1 MIYLNKSIYVK
12 EFTFTMALQKI
23 NWTQVDTENVPS
35 GSTINLGSPSGSL
48 NAVYADNLYISGTSV
63 TDLIA
68 MGGTGGTGGLSGSSG
83 SSGSSGTSGSGTTIT
98 LTDGTTTINN
108 VDKITFSGVTITDSG
123 NGDVIV
129 TITGGT
135 GGTGTD
141 GTSGTSGVG
150 TSGSSGTSGSNGSDG
165 SSGTSGIN
173 GTSGTSG
180 IDGTDGS
187 SGTSG
192 INGTSGSSGTSGSN
206 GTDGTSGTSGD
217 GTSGTSGTSGVG
229 TSGSSGTSGYAGY
242 EGHLAIW
249 RYSGNTNTSV
259 DPGNGYFN
267 LDSASWGTSTTIIT
281 LDNVAY
287 LPTTNFSAYLDGLT
301 IGTILKLVKVGD
313 ASTFKLLKID
323 LTLPLD
329 SGYEKYTVTQLSSS
343 GTDPNDNDEFLI
355 IPLGVPGLTG
365 TAGTSGS
372 NGTDGTSGSNG
383 TDGTSGSNGTD
394 GTSGSNGTDGSSGT
408 SGSDGTSGISGVDGT
423 DGSSGTSGS
432 NGTDGTSGSD
442 GSSGTSGTSGSDGAI
457 GTSGSDGSSGTSG
470 DSLFALTGS
479 NWYTKNDVTI
489 DGKLTI
495 NELIVS
501 SSVTNMTVQ
510 YASGSSN
517 FGDSQ
522 NDTHLF
528 TGSLLVTGSMTLK
541 GNQEITGSEVLLN
554 SPDGSVSNKYALS
567 VSQSIHAENINV
579 GVPTS
584 NPWQSSLNGSY
595 FNNFNENTD
604 VSEILRFVAGLLSS
618 SAPDAA
624 PNTKTYSSY
633 TTVPN
638 NNTTGTV
645 TVGSIPLNSSNSTIT
660 YLQSKGFATTG
671 STIFSG
677 ISPIYNNSG
686 YYETYTSVAGG
697 STIVSSSVDP
707 QLFGLGTLSSGT
719 PTSFKVSGSFT
730 FKFKDN
736 SSKTDTATSSSQV
749 LITQTGAGTTNGVTL
764 AKINTAN
771 PAVIPA
777 AYQDGKYV
785 TVFSPAIYNAGATAI
800 SGSGYYHITSSIAI
814 ASGSSVYTTPQIR
827 STEIFYAPLTTIST
841 NIPAQTPTFS
851 GVSVNGITAVSRSL
865 SGAPYLSSATYTIS
879 GSVLGLFNPLYYAGT
894 GIATITDSDALVTE
908 SGGIL
913 TVSTAGGTIQ
923 TANAVYDSTGITVR
937 STGTVPFETDIVKVY
952 TTSSFAPGASD
963 ENINQTGLGTTSFSL
978 QINGLNKAGT
988 TTTNTSTVSY
998 HTAGAFGQPSA
1009 SGSLAYYGR
1018 TQGADTATNSGASNS
1033 EPLLGENYRIQL
1045 SDNILSFTGTAW
1057 DTTFGLYN
1065 LGARDLQVKPGFL
1078 VKPGG
1083 TYGYWLTNPSAASDY
1098 KYYIRK
1104 VTTNAGVKGTMT
1116 LNMGK
1121 TLVNW
1126 ESTTNDSVSSLILFE
1141 STKSGLYTPPRFFD
1155 PSNALTNLGTISANT
1170 DGTNPFGSSI
1180 QVYRCNTSSVSSNT
1194 YTIPLISADGM
1205 ILNATYTN
1213 IYVIVR
1219 YKGDPTPITSI
1230 TTTFS

>member
-1 MIYLNKSIYVK
+1 
-12 EFTFTMALQKI
+12 MALQKI

-35 GSTINLGSPSGSL
+35 GSTIDLGSSSGPL
-48 NAVYADNLYISGTSV
+48 HAVYADNLYISGTSV

-68 MGGTGGTGGLSGSSG
+68 AGGGTGGTGGLSGTSGTSGSSG
-83 SSGSSGTSGSGTTIT
+83 VAGTSGTSGVGTSGTSGSSGTGTSGSSGTSGVGTSGTSGTSGVGTSGTSGTAGTSGTSGAGTAIT
-98 LTDGTTTINN
+98 LADGTTTINN
-108 VDKITFSGVTITDSG
+108 VDKITFSGATITDSG

-129 TITGGT
+129 TIIGGTGGT
-135 GGTGTD
+135 GGTNGSSGTSGSNGSSGTSGLNGTSGSNGTD

-150 TSGSSGTSGSNGSDG
+150 TSGTSGTSGSNGTDG
-165 SSGTSGIN
+165 SSGTSGIH

-180 IDGTDGS
+180 INGTDGS

-192 INGTSGSSGTSGSN
+192 INGTSGSSGTSGV
-206 GTDGTSGTSGD
+206 GTDGTSGTSGI

-267 LDSASWGTSTTIIT
+267 LNSAAWGTSTTSIT

-287 LPTTNFSAYLDGLT
+287 SPNQDFESYLDGLT

-313 ASTFKLLKID
+313 TATFKLLKID
-323 LTLPLD
+323 VVLPLD
-329 SGYEKYTVTQLSSS
+329 SGYEKYTVSQLSSG
-343 GTDPNDNDEFLI
+343 GTTPSDNDEFLI

-365 TAGTSGS
+365 TAGTSG
-372 NGTDGTSGSNG
+372 TSGA
-383 TDGTSGSNGTD
+383 DGL
-394 GTSGSNGTDGSSGT
+394 
-408 SGSDGTSGISGVDGT
+408 
-423 DGSSGTSGS
+423 
-432 NGTDGTSGSD
+432 
-442 GSSGTSGTSGSDGAI
+442 I

-479 NWYTKNDVTI
+479 VWYTKNDVTI
-489 DGKLTI
+489 DGKLSI

-510 YASGSSN
+510 YASGSTN
-517 FGDSQ
+517 FGDGQ

-633 TTVPN
+633 TTNTN

-677 ISPIYNNSG
+677 ISPIYTNSAF
-686 YYETYTSVAGG
+686 YETYTSVAGG
-697 STIVSSSVDP
+697 STIVSSSVDS

-736 SSKTDTATSSSQV
+736 SSKTDTATSSSQALV
-749 LITQTGAGTTNGVTL
+749 TQTGAGTTNGVTL

-785 TVFSPAIYNAGATAI
+785 TVFSPAIYNGGATAI
-800 SGSGYYHITSSIAI
+800 SGSGYYHISASIAI
-814 ASGSSVYTTPQIR
+814 ASGSSAYTTPQTHF
-827 STEIFYAPLTTIST
+827 TELFYAPLTTIST

-879 GSVLGLFNPLYYAGT
+879 GSILGLFNPLYYAGT
-894 GIATITDSDALVTE
+894 GIATITDSDGLVTE

-913 TVSTAGGTIQ
+913 TVSTAGGTIG
-923 TANAVYDSTGITVR
+923 TANAVYDSTGVTVR
-937 STGTVPFETDIVKVY
+937 STGTVPYETDIVKVY
-952 TTSSFAPGASD
+952 TTSSFAPGTSD

-978 QINGLNKAGT
+978 YINGLNKAGS

-1009 SGSLAYYGR
+1009 SGSLAYYGK
-1018 TQGADTATNSGASNS
+1018 TQGGDTAINGGASNS
-1033 EPLLGENYRIQL
+1033 EPFFGENYRIQL

-1065 LGARDLQVKPGFL
+1065 LGVKDLQVKPGYL

-1116 LNMGK
+1116 LNMG
-1121 TLVNW
+1121 TALVNW
-1126 ESTTNDSVSSLILFE
+1126 DSTTSNSVSSLILFE

-1155 PSNALTNLGTISANT
+1155 PSNALTNLGTITANT

-1180 QVYRCNTSSVSSNT
+1180 YVNRCNTSTVSSNT

-1205 ILNATYTN
+1205 TLNATYTN

-1219 YKGDPTPITSI
+1219 YKGDPTPITTI

>member
-83 SSGSSGTSGSGTTIT
+83 SSGSSGTSGTGSSGTSGTSGSGTAIT

-192 INGTSGSSGTSGSN
+192 IDGTDGSSGTSGSN

-267 LDSASWGTSTTIIT
+267 LNSASWGASTTSIT
-281 LDNVAY
+281 LDNFAY
-287 LPTTNFSAYLDGLT
+287 LPSTNFSAYLDGLT

-313 ASTFKLLKID
+313 TSVFKLLQID
-323 LTLPLD
+323 LVSPFD
-329 SGYEKYTVTQLSSS
+329 SGYEKYTVTQLSSN
-343 GTDPNDNDEFLI
+343 GIDPNDNDEFLI
-355 IPLGVPGLTG
+355 IPLGIPGLTG

-372 NGTDGTSGSNG
+372 N
-383 TDGTSGSNGTD
+383 
-394 GTSGSNGTDGSSGT
+394 
-408 SGSDGTSGISGVDGT
+408 GT

-432 NGTDGTSGSD
+432 NGTDGTSGTSGSNGTD
-442 GSSGTSGTSGSDGAI
+442 GSSGTSGADGAI

-479 NWYTKNDVTI
+479 VWYTKNDVTI
-489 DGKLTI
+489 DGKLSI

-510 YASGSSN
+510 YASGSTN
-517 FGDSQ
+517 FGDTQ

-528 TGSLLVTGSMTLK
+528 TGSLLVTGSITLK

-554 SPDGSVSNKYALS
+554 SPDGSVTNKYALS

-736 SSKTDTATSSSQV
+736 SSKTDTATSSSQALV
-749 LITQTGAGTTNGVTL
+749 TQTGAGTTSGVTL

-785 TVFSPAIYNAGATAI
+785 TVFSPAIYNGGATAI
-800 SGSGYYHITSSIAI
+800 SGSGYYHISASIAI
-814 ASGSSVYTTPQIR
+814 ASGSSTYTTPQTHF
-827 STEIFYAPLTTIST
+827 TELFYAPLSTINT

-923 TANAVYDSTGITVR
+923 TANAVYDSTGVTVR

-998 HTAGAFGQPSA
+998 HTAGSFGQPSA

-1018 TQGADTATNSGASNS
+1018 TQGADTATNGGASNS

>member
-35 GSTINLGSPSGSL
+35 GSIIDLGSPSGSL
-48 NAVYADNLYISGTSV
+48 HAVYADNLYISGTSV
-63 TDLIA
+63 TALIA
-68 MGGTGGTGGLSGSSG
+68 AGGGTGGTGGTN
-83 SSGSSGTSGSGTTIT
+83 GSSGTSGINGTSGSSGTAGSSGTSGAGTAIT
-98 LTDGTTTINN
+98 LTDGTSTINN
-108 VDKITFSGVTITDSG
+108 VDKITFSGATITDSG

-129 TITGGT
+129 TIIGGT
-135 GGTGTD
+135 GGSNGTDGSSGTSGLNGTSGSNGTD

-150 TSGSSGTSGSNGSDG
+150 TSGTSGTSGSNGTDG
-165 SSGTSGIN
+165 SSGTSGVNGTSGTSGIN

-180 IDGTDGS
+180 SNGTD
-187 SGTSG
+187 
-192 INGTSGSSGTSGSN
+192 GSSGTSGSN
-206 GTDGTSGTSGD
+206 GTDGTSGTSGV

-267 LDSASWGTSTTIIT
+267 LNSASWGSLTTSIT
-281 LDNVAY
+281 LDNFAY
-287 LPTTNFSAYLDGLT
+287 LPSTNFSAYLDGLT

-313 ASTFKLLKID
+313 TSIFKLLQID
-323 LTLPLD
+323 LVSPFD
-329 SGYEKYTVTQLSSS
+329 SGYEKYTVTQLSSN
-343 GTDPNDNDEFLI
+343 GIDPNDNDEFLI
-355 IPLGVPGLTG
+355 IPLGIPGLTG

-372 NGTDGTSGSNG
+372 NGTDGSS
-383 TDGTSGSNGTD
+383 

-408 SGSDGTSGISGVDGT
+408 SGSNGT
-423 DGSSGTSGS
+423 DGSSGTSGA
-432 NGTDGTSGSD
+432 
-442 GSSGTSGTSGSDGAI
+442 DGAI

-479 NWYTKNDVTI
+479 VWYTKNDVTI
-489 DGKLTI
+489 DGKLSI

-510 YASGSSN
+510 YASGSTN
-517 FGDSQ
+517 FGDTQ

-528 TGSLLVTGSMTLK
+528 TGSLLVTGSITLK

-554 SPDGSVSNKYALS
+554 SPDGSVTNKYALS

-638 NNTTGTV
+638 NSTTGTT
-645 TVGSIPLNSSNSTIT
+645 TVGSIPLDSSNSTIT
-660 YLQSKGFATTG
+660 YLQSEGFATTG
-671 STIFSG
+671 STIFNG
-677 ISPIYNNSG
+677 ISPIYTNSAF
-686 YYETYTSVAGG
+686 YETYTSVAGG

-736 SSKTDTATSSSQV
+736 SSKTDTATSSSQALV
-749 LITQTGAGTTNGVTL
+749 TQTGAGTTSGVTL

-785 TVFSPAIYNAGATAI
+785 TVFSPAIYNGGATSI
-800 SGSGYYHITSSIAI
+800 SGSGYYHISASIAI
-814 ASGSSVYTTPQIR
+814 ASGSSAYTTPQTHF
-827 STEIFYAPLTTIST
+827 TELFYAPLSTIAT

-894 GIATITDSDALVTE
+894 GIATITSPDTLVSE
-908 SGGIL
+908 SGGIT
-913 TVSTAGGTIQ
+913 TVSTLGGTIV
-923 TANAVYDSTGITVR
+923 TPNAVYDSTGVTVR
-937 STGTVPFETDIVKVY
+937 STGTVPYETDIVKVY
-952 TTSSFAPGASD
+952 TTSSFAPGTSD
-963 ENINQTGLGTTSFSL
+963 ENISQTGLGTTSFSL
-978 QINGLNKAGT
+978 NINGLNKAGT

-1009 SGSLAYYGR
+1009 SGSLAYYGK

-1033 EPLLGENYRIQL
+1033 EPFLGENYRIQL

-1065 LGARDLQVKPGFL
+1065 LGARDLQVKPGYL

-1083 TYGYWLTNPSAASDY
+1083 TYGYWLTNPSAVSDY

-1116 LNMGK
+1116 LNMG
-1121 TLVNW
+1121 TALVNW
-1126 ESTTNDSVSSLILFE
+1126 DSTTSNSVSSLILFE

-1155 PSNALTNLGTISANT
+1155 PSNALTNLGTITANT

-1180 QVYRCNTSSVSSNT
+1180 YVNRCNTSSVSSNT

-1205 ILNATYTN
+1205 VLNATYTN

>member
-1 MIYLNKSIYVK
+1 M
-12 EFTFTMALQKI
+12 
-23 NWTQVDTENVPS
+23 
-35 GSTINLGSPSGSL
+35 
-48 NAVYADNLYISGTSV
+48 SGTS
-63 TDLIA
+63 
-68 MGGTGGTGGLSGSSG
+68 GTSGSSG
-83 SSGSSGTSGSGTTIT
+83 VVGTSGTSGSSGTGTSGSSGTSGVGTSGTSGTAGSSGTSGAGTAIT
-98 LTDGTTTINN
+98 LTDGTSTINN
-108 VDKITFSGVTITDSG
+108 VDKITFSGATITDSG

-129 TITGGT
+129 TIIGGTGGT
-135 GGTGTD
+135 GGTN
-141 GTSGTSGVG
+141 
-150 TSGSSGTSGSNGSDG
+150 GSSGTSGSNG

-173 GTSGTSG
+173 GTSGSNGTDGTSG
-180 IDGTDGS
+180 ISGTNGSSGTSGSNGSSGTSGTGTSGSSGTSGINGSSGTSGTD
-187 SGTSG
+187 GTSG
-192 INGTSGSSGTSGSN
+192 INGTSGSSGTSGI
-206 GTDGTSGTSGD
+206 GTHGTSGTSGV

-267 LDSASWGTSTTIIT
+267 LDSASWGTLTTSIT
-281 LDNVAY
+281 LDNFAY
-287 LPTTNFSAYLDGLT
+287 LPSTNFSAYLDGLT

-313 ASTFKLLKID
+313 TSTFKLLKID
-323 LTLPLD
+323 VVLPFD
-329 SGYEKYTVTQLSSS
+329 SGYEKYTVTQLSSN
-343 GTDPNDNDEFLI
+343 GLTEPNDNDEFLI

-372 NGTDGTSGSNG
+372 NGTDGSS
-383 TDGTSGSNGTD
+383 GTSGS
-394 GTSGSNGTDGSSGT
+394 SGSNGTDGSSGT
-408 SGSDGTSGISGVDGT
+408 SGSSGSNGT

-432 NGTDGTSGSD
+432 NGSNGTDGS
-442 GSSGTSGTSGSDGAI
+442 SGTSGSDGAI

-470 DSLFALTGS
+470 DSLFAKTGS
-479 NWYTKNDVTI
+479 VWYTKNDVTI

-510 YASGSSN
+510 YSSGSTN

-522 NDTHLF
+522 TDTHSI
-528 TGSLLVTGSMTLK
+528 TGSLLVTGSITLK

-554 SPDGSVSNKYALS
+554 SPDGSVTNKYALS
-567 VSQSIHAENINV
+567 VSQSVHANNINV

-584 NPWQSSLNGSY
+584 NAWQSSLNGSY

-633 TTVPN
+633 TTN
-638 NNTTGTV
+638 NNNVSTGTTV
-645 TVGSIPLNSSNSTIT
+645 TAGSVPLNSSNSTIT

-671 STIFSG
+671 STIFNS
-677 ISPIYNNSG
+677 ITPIHTNSG
-686 YYETYTSVAGG
+686 FYETYTSVAGG
-697 STIVSSSVDP
+697 STIVSSSFDP

-736 SSKTDTATSSSQV
+736 SSKTDTATSSSQA
-749 LITQTGAGTTNGVTL
+749 LITQTGAGTTSGVTL

-785 TVFSPAIYNAGATAI
+785 TVFSPAIYNGGATAI
-800 SGSGYYHITSSIAI
+800 SGSGYYHISASIAI
-814 ASGSSVYTTPQIR
+814 ASGSSAYTTPQTHF
-827 STEIFYAPLTTIST
+827 TELFYAPLSTIAT
-841 NIPAQTPTFS
+841 NVPAQTPTFS
-851 GVSVNGITAVSRSL
+851 GVSVNAISAVSRSL

-894 GIATITDSDALVTE
+894 GIATITSPDTLVTE

-913 TVSTAGGTIQ
+913 TVSTAGGTIG
-923 TANAVYDSTGITVR
+923 TANAVYDSTGVTAR
-937 STGTVPFETDIVKVY
+937 STGTVPYETDIVKVY
-952 TTSSFAPGASD
+952 TTSSFAPGTAD
-963 ENINQTGLGTTSFSL
+963 ENISQTGLGTTSFSL
-978 QINGLNKAGT
+978 QINGLNKAGS

-1009 SGSLAYYGR
+1009 SGSLAYYGKI
-1018 TQGADTATNSGASNS
+1018 QGADTATNGGSSNS
-1033 EPLLGENYRIQL
+1033 EPFLGENYRIQL
-1045 SDNILSFTGTAW
+1045 TDGILAFTGTTW

-1065 LGARDLQVKPGFL
+1065 LGAKDLQVKPGHL

-1083 TYGYWLTNPSAASDY
+1083 TYGYWLTNPSTASDY
-1098 KYYIRK
+1098 KYYVRK

-1116 LNMGK
+1116 LNMGA

-1126 ESTTNDSVSSLILFE
+1126 EATTSNSVSCLVLFE
-1141 STKSGLYTPPRFFD
+1141 STKSGLFTPPRFFD
-1155 PSNALTNLGTISANT
+1155 PSNALTNLGTITANI

-1180 QVYRCNTSSVSSNT
+1180 YVNRCNTSTVSSNT

>member
-1 MIYLNKSIYVK
+1 
-12 EFTFTMALQKI
+12 MALQKI

-35 GSTINLGSPSGSL
+35 GSIIDLGSSSGPL
-48 NAVYADNLYISGTSV
+48 HAVYADNLYISGTSV

-68 MGGTGGTGGLSGSSG
+68 AGGGTGGTGGLSGTSGTSGSSG
-83 SSGSSGTSGSGTTIT
+83 VAGTSGTSGVGTSGTSGSSGTGTSGSSGTSGVGTSGTSGTAGSSGTSGAGTAIT
-98 LTDGTTTINN
+98 LTDGTSTINN
-108 VDKITFSGVTITDSG
+108 VDKITFSGATITDSG

-129 TITGGT
+129 TIIGGTGGT
-135 GGTGTD
+135 GGTN
-141 GTSGTSGVG
+141 
-150 TSGSSGTSGSNGSDG
+150 GSSGTSGSNG

-173 GTSGTSG
+173 GTSGSNGTDGTSG
-180 IDGTDGS
+180 ISGTNGSSGTSGSNGSSGTSGTGTSGSSGTSGINGSSGTSGTD
-187 SGTSG
+187 GTSG
-192 INGTSGSSGTSGSN
+192 INGTSGSSGTSGI
-206 GTDGTSGTSGD
+206 GTHGTSGTSGV

-267 LDSASWGTSTTIIT
+267 LDSASWGTSTTSIT
-281 LDNVAY
+281 LDNVAH
-287 LPTTNFSAYLDGLT
+287 LPSTNFSAYLDGLT

-313 ASTFKLLKID
+313 TSTFKLLKID
-323 LTLPLD
+323 IVLPLD
-329 SGYEKYTVTQLSSS
+329 SGYEKYTVTQISSN
-343 GTDPNDNDEFLI
+343 GLDPNDNDEFLI
-355 IPLGVPGLTG
+355 IPLGIPGLTG
-365 TAGTSGS
+365 TA
-372 NGTDGTSGSNG
+372 
-383 TDGTSGSNGTD
+383 
-394 GTSGSNGTDGSSGT
+394 
-408 SGSDGTSGISGVDGT
+408 
-423 DGSSGTSGS
+423 
-432 NGTDGTSGSD
+432 
-442 GSSGTSGTSGSDGAI
+442 GTSGTSGSDGAI

-470 DSLFALTGS
+470 DSLFAKTGS
-479 NWYTKNDVTI
+479 VWYTKNDVTI

-510 YASGSSN
+510 YASGSTK
-517 FGDSQ
+517 FGDTQ
-522 NDTHLF
+522 DDTHQL
-528 TGSLLVTGSMTLK
+528 TGSLLVTGSITLK

-554 SPDGSVSNKYALS
+554 SPDGSVTNKYALS
-567 VSQSIHAENINV
+567 VSQSVHANNINV

-584 NPWQSSLNGSY
+584 NAWQSSLNGSY

-633 TTVPN
+633 TTNPN

-645 TVGSIPLNSSNSTIT
+645 TVGSVPLNSSNSTIT

-677 ISPIYNNSG
+677 ISPIYTNSG
-686 YYETYTSVAGG
+686 FYETYTSVAGG
-697 STIVSSSVDP
+697 STIVSSSVDT
-707 QLFGLGTLSSGT
+707 QLFGLGSLSSGT

-736 SSKTDTATSSSQV
+736 SSKTDTATSSSQALV
-749 LITQTGAGTTNGVTL
+749 TQTGAGTTSGVTL

-785 TVFSPAIYNAGATAI
+785 TVFSPAIYSGGATAI
-800 SGSGYYHITSSIAI
+800 SGSGYYHISASIAI
-814 ASGSSVYTTPQIR
+814 ASGSSAYTTPQTHF
-827 STEIFYAPLTTIST
+827 TELFYAPLTTIST

-894 GIATITDSDALVTE
+894 GIATITDSDGLVNE

-923 TANAVYDSTGITVR
+923 TANAIYDSTGVTVR
-937 STGTVPFETDIVKVY
+937 STGTVPYETDIVKVY
-952 TTSSFAPGASD
+952 TTSSFAPTASD
-963 ENINQTGLGTTSFSL
+963 ENINQTGFTTTSFSL

-998 HTAGAFGQPSA
+998 HTAGTFGQPSA

-1018 TQGADTATNSGASNS
+1018 TQGADTATNGGASNS
-1033 EPLLGENYRIQL
+1033 EPFLGENYRIQL

-1065 LGARDLQVKPGFL
+1065 LGAKDLQVKPGYL

-1098 KYYIRK
+1098 KYYVRK
-1104 VTTNAGVKGTMT
+1104 FTTNAGVKGTMT
-1116 LNMGK
+1116 LNMGA

-1126 ESTTNDSVSSLILFE
+1126 DATTSNSVSCLVLFE

-1155 PSNALTNLGTISANT
+1155 PSNALTNLGTITANT

-1180 QVYRCNTSSVSSNT
+1180 YVNRCNTSTVSSNT

>member
-150 TSGSSGTSGSNGSDG
+150 TSGSSGTSGSNG
-165 SSGTSGIN
+165 
-173 GTSGTSG
+173 
-180 IDGTDGS
+180 
-187 SGTSG
+187 
-192 INGTSGSSGTSGSN
+192 
-206 GTDGTSGTSGD
+206 TDGTSGTSGD

-287 LPTTNFSAYLDGLT
+287 LPSTNFSAYLDGLT

-372 NGTDGTSGSNG
+372 NGTDGTSG
-383 TDGTSGSNGTD
+383 
-394 GTSGSNGTDGSSGT
+394 
-408 SGSDGTSGISGVDGT
+408 
-423 DGSSGTSGS
+423 
-432 NGTDGTSGSD
+432 
-442 GSSGTSGTSGSDGAI
+442 TSGTSGSDGAI

-510 YASGSSN
+510 YASGSTN
-517 FGDSQ
+517 FGDGQ

-528 TGSLLVTGSMTLK
+528 TGSLLVTGSLTLK

-638 NNTTGTV
+638 NNATGTV

-677 ISPIYNNSG
+677 ISPIYTNSG

-697 STIVSSSVDP
+697 STIVSSSVDS

-736 SSKTDTATSSSQV
+736 SSKTDTATSSSQA

-814 ASGSSVYTTPQIR
+814 ASGSSTYTTPQTR

-894 GIATITDSDALVTE
+894 GIATITSPDTLVSE
-908 SGGIL
+908 SGGVL

-923 TANAVYDSTGITVR
+923 TANAVYDSTGVTVR
-937 STGTVPFETDIVKVY
+937 STGTVPYETDIVKVY
-952 TTSSFAPGASD
+952 TTSSFAPTASD

-1018 TQGADTATNSGASNS
+1018 TQGADTATNGGASNS
-1033 EPLLGENYRIQL
+1033 EPFTGESNRIQL

-1083 TYGYWLTNPSAASDY
+1083 TYGYWLTNPSDTSDY

-1126 ESTTNDSVSSLILFE
+1126 DATTSDSVSCLILFE

-1155 PSNALTNLGTISANT
+1155 PSNALTNLGTITANT

-1180 QVYRCNTSSVSSNT
+1180 YVNRCNTSSVSSNT

>member
-1 MIYLNKSIYVK
+1 
-12 EFTFTMALQKI
+12 MALQKI

-35 GSTINLGSPSGSL
+35 GSIIDLGSSSGPL
-48 NAVYADNLYISGTSV
+48 HAVYADNLYISGTSV

-68 MGGTGGTGGLSGSSG
+68 AGGGTGGTGGLSGTSGTSG
-83 SSGSSGTSGSGTTIT
+83 SSGVAGTSGTSGIGTSGTSGTAGSSGTSGAGTAIT
-98 LTDGTTTINN
+98 LTDGTSTINN
-108 VDKITFSGVTITDSG
+108 VDKITFSGATITDSG

-129 TITGGT
+129 TIIGGTGGT
-135 GGTGTD
+135 GGTN
-141 GTSGTSGVG
+141 
-150 TSGSSGTSGSNGSDG
+150 GSSGTSGSNG

-173 GTSGTSG
+173 GTSGSNGTDGTSG
-180 IDGTDGS
+180 ISGTNGSSGTSGSNGSSGTSGTGTSGSSGTSGINGSSGTSGTD
-187 SGTSG
+187 GTSG
-192 INGTSGSSGTSGSN
+192 INGTSGSSGTSGI
-206 GTDGTSGTSGD
+206 GTHGTSGTSGV

-267 LDSASWGTSTTIIT
+267 LDSASWGTSTTSIT
-281 LDNVAY
+281 LDNVAH
-287 LPTTNFSAYLDGLT
+287 LPSTNFSAYLDGLT

-313 ASTFKLLKID
+313 TSTFKLLKID
-323 LTLPLD
+323 IVLPLD
-329 SGYEKYTVTQLSSS
+329 SGYEKYTVTQISSN
-343 GTDPNDNDEFLI
+343 GLDPNDNDEFLI
-355 IPLGVPGLTG
+355 IPLGIPGLTG
-365 TAGTSGS
+365 TA
-372 NGTDGTSGSNG
+372 
-383 TDGTSGSNGTD
+383 
-394 GTSGSNGTDGSSGT
+394 
-408 SGSDGTSGISGVDGT
+408 
-423 DGSSGTSGS
+423 
-432 NGTDGTSGSD
+432 
-442 GSSGTSGTSGSDGAI
+442 GTSGTSGSDGAI

-470 DSLFALTGS
+470 DSLFAKTGS
-479 NWYTKNDVTI
+479 VWYTKNDVTI

-510 YASGSSN
+510 YASGSTK
-517 FGDSQ
+517 FGDTQ
-522 NDTHLF
+522 DDTHQL
-528 TGSLLVTGSMTLK
+528 TGSLLVTGSITLK

-554 SPDGSVSNKYALS
+554 SPDGSVTNKYALS
-567 VSQSIHAENINV
+567 VSQSVHANNINV

-584 NPWQSSLNGSY
+584 NAWQSSLNGSY

-633 TTVPN
+633 TTNPN

-645 TVGSIPLNSSNSTIT
+645 TVGSVPLNSSNSTIT

-677 ISPIYNNSG
+677 ISPIYTNSG
-686 YYETYTSVAGG
+686 FYETYTSVAGG
-697 STIVSSSVDP
+697 STIVSSSVDT
-707 QLFGLGTLSSGT
+707 QLFGLGSLSSGT

-736 SSKTDTATSSSQV
+736 SSKTDTATSSSQALV
-749 LITQTGAGTTNGVTL
+749 TQTGAGTTSGVTL

-785 TVFSPAIYNAGATAI
+785 TVFSPAIYSGGATAI
-800 SGSGYYHITSSIAI
+800 SGSGYYHISASIAI
-814 ASGSSVYTTPQIR
+814 ASGSSAYTTPQTHF
-827 STEIFYAPLTTIST
+827 TELFYAPLTTIST

-894 GIATITDSDALVTE
+894 GIATITDSDGLVNE

-923 TANAVYDSTGITVR
+923 TANAIYDSTGVTVR
-937 STGTVPFETDIVKVY
+937 STGTVPYETDIVKVY
-952 TTSSFAPGASD
+952 TTSSFAPTASD
-963 ENINQTGLGTTSFSL
+963 ENINQTGFTTTSFSL

-998 HTAGAFGQPSA
+998 HTAGTFGQPSA

-1018 TQGADTATNSGASNS
+1018 TQGADTATNGGASNS
-1033 EPLLGENYRIQL
+1033 EPFLGENYRIQL

-1065 LGARDLQVKPGFL
+1065 LGAKDLQVKPGYL

-1098 KYYIRK
+1098 KYYVRK
-1104 VTTNAGVKGTMT
+1104 FTTNAGVKGTMT
-1116 LNMGK
+1116 LNMGA

-1126 ESTTNDSVSSLILFE
+1126 DATTSNSVSCLVLFE

-1155 PSNALTNLGTISANT
+1155 PSNALTNLGTITANT

-1180 QVYRCNTSSVSSNT
+1180 YVNRCNTSTVSSNT

>member
-63 TDLIA
+63 TALIA
-68 MGGTGGTGGLSGSSG
+68 AGGGTGGTGGTN
-83 SSGSSGTSGSGTTIT
+83 GSSGTSGINGTSGSSGTAGSSGTSGAGTAIT
-98 LTDGTTTINN
+98 LTDGTSTINN
-108 VDKITFSGVTITDSG
+108 VDKITFSGATITDSG

-129 TITGGT
+129 TIIGGTGGT
-135 GGTGTD
+135 GGTDGSSGTSGLNGTSGSNGTD

-150 TSGSSGTSGSNGSDG
+150 TSGTSGTSGSNGTDG

-180 IDGTDGS
+180 INGTD
-187 SGTSG
+187 
-192 INGTSGSSGTSGSN
+192 GSSGTSGSN
-206 GTDGTSGTSGD
+206 GTDGTSGTSGV

-267 LDSASWGTSTTIIT
+267 LNSASWGSLTTSIT
-281 LDNVAY
+281 LDNFAY
-287 LPTTNFSAYLDGLT
+287 LPSTNFSAYLDGLT

-313 ASTFKLLKID
+313 TSIFKLLQID
-323 LTLPLD
+323 LVSPFD
-329 SGYEKYTVTQLSSS
+329 SGYEKYTVTQLSSN
-343 GTDPNDNDEFLI
+343 GIDPNDNDEFLI
-355 IPLGVPGLTG
+355 IPLGIPGLTG

-372 NGTDGTSGSNG
+372 NGTDG
-383 TDGTSGSNGTD
+383 
-394 GTSGSNGTDGSSGT
+394 SSGT
-408 SGSDGTSGISGVDGT
+408 SGSNGT

-432 NGTDGTSGSD
+432 NGTDGTSG
-442 GSSGTSGTSGSDGAI
+442 TSGADGAI

-479 NWYTKNDVTI
+479 VWYTKNDVTI
-489 DGKLTI
+489 DGKLSI

-510 YASGSSN
+510 YASGSTN
-517 FGDSQ
+517 FGDGQ

-567 VSQSIHAENINV
+567 VSQSIHANNINV

-584 NPWQSSLNGSY
+584 NDWGSNLNGSY
-595 FNNFNENTD
+595 FNNFNKNTD

-633 TTVPN
+633 SSNAVNATTATVTAGSVPLSSTNTTV
-638 NNTTGTV
+638 
-645 TVGSIPLNSSNSTIT
+645 T
-660 YLQSKGFATTG
+660 YLQGKGFATTG

-677 ISPIYNNSG
+677 ISTIYTNSAYG
-686 YYETYTSVAGG
+686 YTYTSVAAG
-697 STIVSSSVDP
+697 STIVSSSFDT
-707 QLFGLGTLSSGT
+707 QLFGLGVLSSGT
-719 PTSFKVSGSFT
+719 PTSFKVSGSFN

-736 SSKTDTATSSSQV
+736 STKTDTATSSSNH
-749 LITQTGAGTTNGVTL
+749 LITQTGAGTTSGVTL

-771 PAVIPA
+771 PAVIPS
-777 AYQDGKYV
+777 AYQDGKFA
-785 TVFSPAIYNAGATAI
+785 TVFSPALFNNGASAV
-800 SGSGYYHITSSIAI
+800 SGSGYYHISASIAI
-814 ASGSSVYTTPQIR
+814 ASGSSAYTTPIT
-827 STEIFYAPLTTIST
+827 SNVEVFYAPLTTIST

-894 GIATITDSDALVTE
+894 GIVTITSPDTLVSE
-908 SGGIL
+908 SGGIT
-913 TVSTAGGTIQ
+913 TVSTLGGTIG
-923 TANAVYDSTGITVR
+923 TANAVYDSTGVTAR
-937 STGTVPFETDIVKVY
+937 STGTVPYETDIVKVY
-952 TTSSFAPGASD
+952 TTSSFAPGTSD

-978 QINGLNKAGT
+978 YINGLNKAGT

-1009 SGSLAYYGR
+1009 SGSLAYYGK
-1018 TQGADTATNSGASNS
+1018 TQGADTATNGQASNS
-1033 EPLLGENYRIQL
+1033 EPFLGENYRIQL
-1045 SDNILSFTGTAW
+1045 TDGILAFTGTTW

-1065 LGARDLQVKPGFL
+1065 LGAKDLQVKPGYL

-1098 KYYIRK
+1098 KYYVRK

-1116 LNMGK
+1116 LNMGA

-1126 ESTTNDSVSSLILFE
+1126 DATTSNSVSCLVLFE
-1141 STKSGLYTPPRFFD
+1141 STKIGLYTPPRFFD
-1155 PSNALTNLGTISANT
+1155 PSNALTNLGTVAANT

-1180 QVYRCNTSSVSSNT
+1180 YVNRCNTSSVSSNT

-1205 ILNATYTN
+1205 VLNATYTN

>member
-1 MIYLNKSIYVK
+1 
-12 EFTFTMALQKI
+12 MALQKI

-35 GSTINLGSPSGSL
+35 GSIIDLGSSSGPL
-48 NAVYADNLYISGTSV
+48 HAVYADNIYISGVSIT
-63 TDLIA
+63 A
-68 MGGTGGTGGLSGSSG
+68 GGGGGTGTSGTSGTSG
-83 SSGSSGTSGSGTTIT
+83 VGTSGTSGTAGSSGTSGAGTAIT
-98 LTDGTTTINN
+98 LTDGTSTINN
-108 VDKITFSGVTITDSG
+108 VDKITFSGATITDSG

-129 TITGGT
+129 TIIGGTGGT
-135 GGTGTD
+135 GGTN
-141 GTSGTSGVG
+141 
-150 TSGSSGTSGSNGSDG
+150 GSSGTSGSNG

-173 GTSGTSG
+173 GTSGSNGTDGTSG
-180 IDGTDGS
+180 ISGTNGSSGTSGSNGSSGTSGTGTSGSSGTSGINGSSGTSGTD
-187 SGTSG
+187 GTSG
-192 INGTSGSSGTSGSN
+192 INGTSGSSGTSGI
-206 GTDGTSGTSGD
+206 GTHGTSGTSGV

-267 LDSASWGTSTTIIT
+267 LDSASWGTSTTSIT
-281 LDNVAY
+281 LDNVAH
-287 LPTTNFSAYLDGLT
+287 LPSTNFSAYLDGLT

-313 ASTFKLLKID
+313 TSTFKLLKID
-323 LTLPLD
+323 IVLPLD
-329 SGYEKYTVTQLSSS
+329 SGYEKYTVTQLSSN
-343 GTDPNDNDEFLI
+343 GLDPNDNDEFLI
-355 IPLGVPGLTG
+355 IPLGIPGLTG
-365 TAGTSGS
+365 TAGTS
-372 NGTDGTSGSNG
+372 
-383 TDGTSGSNGTD
+383 

-408 SGSDGTSGISGVDGT
+408 SGSN
-423 DGSSGTSGS
+423 GSSGTSGS
-432 NGTDGTSGSD
+432 NGTDGSS
-442 GSSGTSGTSGSDGAI
+442 GSSGSNGSSGTSGSDGAI

-470 DSLFALTGS
+470 DSLFAKTGS
-479 NWYTKNDVTI
+479 VWYTKNDVTI

-510 YASGSSN
+510 YASGSTK
-517 FGDSQ
+517 FGDTQ
-522 NDTHLF
+522 DDTHQL
-528 TGSLLVTGSMTLK
+528 TGSLLVTGSITLK

-633 TTVPN
+633 TTNTN

-677 ISPIYNNSG
+677 ISPIYTNSG
-686 YYETYTSVAGG
+686 FYETYTSVAGG
-697 STIVSSSVDP
+697 STIVSSSVDT

-736 SSKTDTATSSSQV
+736 SSKTDTATSSSQALV
-749 LITQTGAGTTNGVTL
+749 TQTGAGTTNGVTL
-764 AKINTAN
+764 SKINTAN

-777 AYQDGKYV
+777 AYQDGKYA
-785 TVFSPAIYNAGATAI
+785 TVFSPAIYSGGATAI
-800 SGSGYYHITSSIAI
+800 SGSGYYHISASIAI
-814 ASGSSVYTTPQIR
+814 ASGSSAYTTPQTHF
-827 STEIFYAPLTTIST
+827 TELFYAPLTTIST

-894 GIATITDSDALVTE
+894 GIATITDSDGLVTE

-913 TVSTAGGTIQ
+913 TVSTAGGTIG
-923 TANAVYDSTGITVR
+923 TANAVYDSTGVTAR
-937 STGTVPFETDIVKVY
+937 STGTVPYETDIVKVY
-952 TTSSFAPGASD
+952 TTSSFAPGTAD
-963 ENINQTGLGTTSFSL
+963 ENISQTGLGTTSFSL
-978 QINGLNKAGT
+978 QINGLNKAGS

-1009 SGSLAYYGR
+1009 SGSLAYYGKI
-1018 TQGADTATNSGASNS
+1018 QGADTATNGGSSNS
-1033 EPLLGENYRIQL
+1033 EPFLGENYRIQL
-1045 SDNILSFTGTAW
+1045 TDGILAFTGTTW

-1065 LGARDLQVKPGFL
+1065 LGAKDLQVKPGYL

-1083 TYGYWLTNPSAASDY
+1083 TYGYWLTNPSTASDY
-1098 KYYIRK
+1098 KYYVRK

-1116 LNMGK
+1116 LNMGA

-1126 ESTTNDSVSSLILFE
+1126 EATTSNSVSCLVLFE
-1141 STKSGLYTPPRFFD
+1141 STKSGLFTPPRFFD
-1155 PSNALTNLGTISANT
+1155 PSNALTNLGTVTANT

-1180 QVYRCNTSSVSSNT
+1180 YVNRCNTSTVSSYT

-1205 ILNATYTN
+1205 VLNATYTN